1 MNTNKLLISLSISA
15 CLALSTSANDKVS
28 LGAVSVVDTTLES
41 YVKDIS
47 ADRLDNLQASDIKD
61 ILKSMPSVVVD
72 GNARYSQ
79 KVYVRGLEDKS
90 SNITIDGAKL
100 GGQLFHHS
108 GDQTIDAEI
117 LKIGSIELGPN
128 SALSGAGVINGSF
141 KYETKDPSDFLK
153 DGQTFG
159 AKISAAYQSAYERK
173 STSVAV
179 FTKINDKLEFLALG
193 NISKDGDIHISGKE
207 KIKSKQSTLKSGLF
221 KFVIKANEYNTIK
234 LSYNKYSDGGK
245 RQLSGEKTGNNK
257 TDNTHNEITR
267 DTYTLNYEY
276 NPSSDLVKVEAKVF
290 SNSQKL
296 IRESLLDDNWV
307 KINGKWSKDGKIEQP
322 KRTYENKTIGFDLRN
337 TSIINNHML
346 TYGIENTKQEQSKK
360 ADALAL
366 YISGS
371 EAGKK
376 EISTVKGKGEID
388 SKSFY
393 IEDEIYLDKLVLN
406 IGARYDIHKLGGFY
420 SGTFKQLSPK
430 FKASYQVSENLRLR
444 TGYGRIFKGPS
455 LGETLMLNN
464 SLVQS
469 KDTKAQTGH
478 NLEIGLDYDLSI
490 VLDADSSK
498 VGFTAYKYNVDNYM
512 HPTKNGSIVGKD
524 DLELW
529 GFESVFTYS
538 NDTLAFNASHTFSKG
553 SQKNIISGEKKQP
566 KTANIHTFKL
576 GADYKVNKDL
586 SLSYDSE
593 FVPGNEYQYKS
604 DKSIKRSGYGVHNI
618 AATYKLTSL
627 LKGAKINFA
636 IDNLFNKQYTKHT
649 AFGAYFGSSD
659 STSYEVERN
668 YKIKLSYTF

>member
-1 MNTNKLLISLSISA
+1 M
-15 CLALSTSANDKVS
+15 
-28 LGAVSVVDTTLES
+28 
-41 YVKDIS
+41 
-47 ADRLDNLQASDIKD
+47 
-61 ILKSMPSVVVD
+61 
-72 GNARYSQ
+72 
-79 KVYVRGLEDKS
+79 
-90 SNITIDGAKL
+90 
-100 GGQLFHHS
+100 
-108 GDQTIDAEI
+108 
-117 LKIGSIELGPN
+117 
-128 SALSGAGVINGSF
+128 
-141 KYETKDPSDFLK
+141 
-153 DGQTFG
+153 
-159 AKISAAYQSAYERK
+159 
-173 STSVAV
+173 
-179 FTKINDKLEFLALG
+179 
-193 NISKDGDIHISGKE
+193 
-207 KIKSKQSTLKSGLF
+207 
-221 KFVIKANEYNTIK
+221 
-234 LSYNKYSDGGK
+234 
-245 RQLSGEKTGNNK
+245 
-257 TDNTHNEITR
+257 
-267 DTYTLNYEY
+267 
-276 NPSSDLVKVEAKVF
+276 
-290 SNSQKL
+290 
-296 IRESLLDDNWV
+296 
-307 KINGKWSKDGKIEQP
+307 
-322 KRTYENKTIGFDLRN
+322 
-337 TSIINNHML
+337 
-346 TYGIENTKQEQSKK
+346 
-360 ADALAL
+360 
-366 YISGS
+366 
-371 EAGKK
+371 
-376 EISTVKGKGEID
+376 
-388 SKSFY
+388 
-393 IEDEIYLDKLVLN
+393 
-406 IGARYDIHKLGGFY
+406 GGFY

-553 SQKNIISGEKKQP
+553 SQKNIKTGDKKQP

-636 IDNLFNKQYTKHT
+636 IDNLFNKKYTKHT
-649 AFGAYFGSSD
+649 AFGTYFGSED
-659 STSYEVERN
+659 SASNEVERN
-668 YKIKLSYTF
+668 FKIKLSYKF

>member
-61 ILKSMPSVVVD
+61 ILKSMPSVVVY

-307 KINGKWSKDGKIEQP
+307 KTNGKWSKDGKIEQP

-376 EISTVKGKGEID
+376 EASTVKGKGEID

-406 IGARYDIHKLGGFY
+406 IGVRYDIHKLGGFY

-553 SQKNIISGEKKQP
+553 SQKNIKTGDKKQP

-636 IDNLFNKQYTKHT
+636 IDNLFNKKYTKHT
-649 AFGAYFGSSD
+649 AFGTYFGSED
-659 STSYEVERN
+659 SASNEVERN
-668 YKIKLSYTF
+668 FKIKLSYKF

>member
-1 MNTNKLLISLSISA
+1 MNKNKLLISLSICA
-15 CLALSTSANDKVS
+15 CLALSTSANDSVT
-28 LGAVSVVDTTLES
+28 LETVSVVDTALES
-41 YVKDIS
+41 YVKAINAEKLED
-47 ADRLDNLQASDIKD
+47 LQASDIKD
-61 ILKSMPSVVVD
+61 ILKSMPSVIVD

-100 GGQLFHHS
+100 GGQLFHHT

-117 LKIGSIELGPN
+117 LKIGSIELGAN

-141 KYETKDPSDFLK
+141 KYETKDPSDFLE
-153 DGQTFG
+153 DGQAFG
-159 AKISAAYQSAYERK
+159 GKITAAYQSAYERK

-193 NISKDGDIHISGKE
+193 NYSKDGAIHIAGKE
-207 KIKSKQSTLKSGLF
+207 KIKSKDSTLKSGLF

-245 RQLSGEKTGNNK
+245 RQLSGEKTGNDK

-276 NPSSDLVKVEAKVF
+276 NPDNDLVKIEAKVF

-296 IRESLLDDNWV
+296 IREALEETYSKKVGDDWV
-307 KINGKWSKDGKIEQP
+307 KDGDRKQP

-337 TSIINNHML
+337 TSIVNNHML
-346 TYGIENTKQEQSKK
+346 TYGISNTKEEQSKN
-360 ADALAL
+360 ADGSAL
-366 YISGS
+366 YIGGS
-371 EAGKK
+371 KDGDIEA
-376 EISTVKGKGEID
+376 STVKGKGKID
-388 SKSFY
+388 SKAFY

-420 SGTFKQLSPK
+420 AGTFKQLSPK
-430 FKASYQVSENLRLR
+430 LKASYQLSENLRLR
-444 TGYGRIFKGPS
+444 TGYGKIFKGPS
-455 LGETLMLNN
+455 LGETLMLKD
-464 SLVQS
+464 SIVQS
-469 KDTKAQTGH
+469 TNTKAQSGH
-478 NLEIGLDYDLSI
+478 NIEIGVDYDLSNS
-490 VLDADSSK
+490 LDANTSK

-512 HPTKNGSIVGKD
+512 HPTKNGSIEGKD
-524 DLELW
+524 DLVLW
-529 GFESVFTYS
+529 GFESVFNYS

-553 SQKNIISGEKKQP
+553 SQKNIKTGDKKQP

-636 IDNLFNKQYTKHT
+636 IDNLFNKKYTKHT
-649 AFGAYFGSSD
+649 AFGTYFGSED
-659 STSYEVERN
+659 SASNEVERN
-668 YKIKLSYTF
+668 FKIKLSYKF

>member
-1 MNTNKLLISLSISA
+1 MNKNKLLISLSICA
-15 CLALSTSANDKVS
+15 CLALSTSANDKVN
-28 LGAVSVVDTTLES
+28 LGAVSVVDTALES
-41 YVKDIS
+41 YVKAIN

-61 ILKSMPSVVVD
+61 ILKSMPSVIVD

-117 LKIGSIELGPN
+117 LKIGSIELGAN
-128 SALSGAGVINGSF
+128 SALSGSGVINGSF

-307 KINGKWSKDGKIEQP
+307 KTNGKWSKDGKIEQP

-346 TYGIENTKQEQSKK
+346 TYGIENTKEEQSKK

-376 EISTVKGKGEID
+376 EASTVKGKGEID
-388 SKSFY
+388 SKAFY

-430 FKASYQVSENLRLR
+430 FKASYQLSENLRLR

-464 SLVQS
+464 SISQS
-469 KDTKAQTGH
+469 TNTKAQTGH
-478 NLEIGLDYDLSI
+478 NIEIGLDYDLSND
-490 VLDADSSK
+490 LDTNSSK

-512 HPTKNGSIVGKD
+512 HPTKNGSIEGTD

-529 GFESVFTYS
+529 GFETVFTYS
-538 NDTLAFNASHTFSKG
+538 NDTLVFNASHTFSKG
-553 SQKNIISGEKKQP
+553 SQKNIKTGEKKQP

-586 SLSYDSE
+586 SFEYDAE
-593 FVPGNEYQYKS
+593 FVPGNEYQYS
-604 DKSIKRSGYGVHNI
+604 TDKSVKRLGYGVHNI

-649 AFGAYFGSSD
+649 AFGTYFGSSD
-659 STSYEVERN
+659 STSFEVERN

>member
-593 FVPGNEYQYKS
+593 FVPGNEYQYS
-604 DKSIKRSGYGVHNI
+604 TDKSVKRSGYGVHNI

>member
-307 KINGKWSKDGKIEQP
+307 KTNGKWSKDGKIEQP

-376 EISTVKGKGEID
+376 EASTVKGKGEID

-406 IGARYDIHKLGGFY
+406 IGVRYDIHKLGGFY

-553 SQKNIISGEKKQP
+553 SQKNIKTGDKKQP

-636 IDNLFNKQYTKHT
+636 IDNLFNKKYTKHT
-649 AFGAYFGSSD
+649 AFGTYFGSED
-659 STSYEVERN
+659 SASNEVERN
-668 YKIKLSYTF
+668 FKIKLSYKF